1 MKKLNFVK
9 IFSLAFA
16 CVLLMS
22 ALAIAGF
29 SQEAT
34 TVEIVS
40 NNVYYGD
47 TYQIMYAI
55 NAPEGAEI
63 SATDSKGNAVEVVPF
78 AQAPTVTVNGVECK
92 AYITKQ
98 GVSAQALDEVITL
111 TVSANG
117 VTATRAYSVLAYL
130 FERMYVKNNV
140 EGAELAMFEALLTYA
155 NAADLFFNGSE
166 NNTLISDLK
175 YVSVVGGTLDGVA
188 DRGMFAQNSTPFA
201 NLTCNLTVGAT
212 QFVRWY
218 VSVNGAEAVVMDLDD
233 IKALAITG
241 NVTTVTAVVMD
252 LCSDGHTW
260 LDATCKAP
268 KTCDVCGATE
278 GELGTHA
285 DKNDD
290 FKCDAC
296 STVIEP
302 ADGDA
307 LTLSQAITLG
317 KCFTKDKYTT
327 NKFYITGVI
336 TEVTNTTFGNV
347 YIKDESGK
355 TFLVY
360 GLYSMDGSTRY
371 DALSY
376 KPVPGDEITV
386 YGVIGY
392 YTEAQM
398 KNAWI
403 DEVIAHTHNYSEA
416 TCTDPAACTLCGLVN
431 GTALGHTEANDE
443 GLCDRCGT
451 NLNAAQP
458 VDLKLDFSSKNNR
471 TAYSTSQQVWEQN
484 GVKLINDKS
493 ASTTNVGDYYNPAR
507 FYASSK
513 ITIECAGMTKIVFNC
528 NSSSYATALKTSIGT
543 VSGATVT
550 VSGSVVTVTFEQPTD
565 SFVIAKLSAQV
576 RVNNIVVTALQ

>member
-40 NNVYYGD
+40 NNVYFGD

-78 AQAPTVTVNGVECK
+78 AQQPTATLNGVDCK
-92 AYITKQ
+92 VYITKQ
-98 GVSAQALDEVITL
+98 GVAAQALDEEITL

-140 EGAELAMFEALLTYA
+140 EGAELDMFNALLTYA
-155 NAADLFFNGSE
+155 NAADLFFNGAE
-166 NNTLISDLK
+166 NNTLISTLK

-188 DRGMFAQNSTPFA
+188 DRSMFAQNSTPFA
-201 NLTCNLTVGAT
+201 NLTCNLTVGEK

-218 VSVNGAEAVVMDLDD
+218 VSVDGAEAVVMELDE

-252 LCSDGHTW
+252 LCSEGHTW

-268 KTCDVCGATE
+268 KTCDVCGTTE

-285 DKNDD
+285 DKNND

-302 ADGDA
+302 ADGDS
-307 LTLSQAITLG
+307 LTISQALTLG
-317 KCFTKDKYTT
+317 KCFAKEKYTT

-336 TEVTNTTFGNV
+336 TEVTNTTYGNV
-347 YIKDESGK
+347 YIKDESGAK
-355 TFLVY
+355 ILVY
-360 GLYSMDGSTRY
+360 GIYSSDGSIRY
-371 DALSY
+371 DAMSY
-376 KPVPGDEITV
+376 KPVAGDEITV

-398 KNAWI
+398 KDSWL
-403 DEVIAHTHNYSEA
+403 DEVIQHTHSNSEA
-416 TCTDPAACTLCGLVN
+416 TCTDPAACTICGLIS
-431 GTALGHTEANDE
+431 GAALGHTEANDE
-443 GLCDRCGT
+443 GKCDRCGT
-451 NLNAAQP
+451 DLNAAQP

-493 ASTTNVGDYYNPAR
+493 ASTNNVGDYYNPAR
-507 FYASSK
+507 FYANSK

-528 NSSSYATALKTSIGT
+528 NSSSYATALKNSLGT
-543 VSGATVT
+543 VSGATVS
-550 VSGSVVTVTFEQPTD
+550 VSGSIVTVTFDQPTD
-565 SFVIAKLSAQV
+565 SFVIGKLTAQV
-576 RVNNIVVTALQ
+576 RFNSMTVSALQ